1 MPHSAFASLRFRL
14 LLLVLLAVIPALGL
28 TLYTNIELRRLAAA
42 DVKEEALRLA
52 RIAASDQEDTV
63 KDTRQLL
70 FALAQLSEVRS
81 TDPTAC
87 SALFEL
93 LNQYPQYVLLGVVA
107 RDGDLSCSTLPISDP
122 VNLADRSYFQRVLQ
136 MRDFAIGDY
145 QNDPISG
152 KATLDLGYP
161 VLDEAGQVQAV
172 LFASLDLTWL
182 NQLAAEAQLPEG
194 STFTVIDRNGTI
206 LVRYPDPGIWVG
218 QSVPE
223 APIVE
228 TILAQRGEG
237 TAEAYGVDGIPR
249 LFAFTPLSGVPGGE
263 DVYVSIGIPA
273 AVAFAGANR
282 VLARHLAGLGL
293 VTVLALA
300 AAWFGGDLFIL
311 RWINMLVSATKR
323 LSAGDLSARTG
334 LPYGKGELGQLAHA
348 FDEMAES
355 LEQAHQML
363 EQRVADRTRDLSA
376 LYDVMAVAS
385 GSLDLGTVLENSLD
399 RVLAVM
405 GSEVGAIHLF
415 DETKGVLRL
424 ATWRGVPPDLV
435 TKIDSVPVDS
445 GLAGWVIE
453 HGQPLVVPNI
463 ATGLRPLLAL
473 PATSSQAY
481 VGAPMRAKGRVLGVL
496 SVVGETGYQFEAEEV
511 TLLASIAD
519 EVGVAV
525 ENARLYQQA
534 EQLAVMRERE
544 RLARELH
551 DSVTQS
557 LYSLTVLAEAG
568 RRLAGAG
575 DLQRVEEAVARL
587 GEIGQQA
594 LKEMRL
600 LVYELRPL
608 ALQREGLVGALQ
620 QRLDA
625 VEGRVG
631 VEARLLSEKLIEL
644 PASVEEGL
652 YGIAQEALNN
662 ALKHAAA
669 TSVTVYIRAEN
680 EQVELEVVDDGQGFD
695 PHTVSDRGGMGLT
708 SMRERAEKLGGSLT
722 VLSAPGEGTRVK
734 VSVGVRTS
742 GSSHDFLE
750 VFR

>member
-1 MPHSAFASLRFRL
+1 MPRFSFASLRFRL

-28 TLYTNIELRRLAAA
+28 TLYTNVELRRAAAA
-42 DVKEEALRLA
+42 DIREEALRLA
-52 RIAASDQEDTV
+52 RIAASDQEDTL

-70 FALAQLSEVRS
+70 FALAQLPEVRS

-93 LNQYPQYVLLGVVA
+93 LDQYPQYALLGVIA
-107 RDGDLSCSTLPISDP
+107 PDGDLFCSTLPISGLA
-122 VNLADRSYFQRVLQ
+122 NLTDRDYFQRVLQ
-136 MRDFAIGDY
+136 TRDFAIGDY
-145 QNDPISG
+145 QQDPISG

-161 VLDEAGQVQAV
+161 VLDETGRVQAV
-172 LFASLDLTWL
+172 VFASLDLTWL

-206 LVRYPDPGIWVG
+206 LVRYPAPGIWVG

-223 APIVE
+223 APVVE
-228 TILAQRGEG
+228 TILTQRGEG

-249 LFAFTPLSGVPGGE
+249 LFAFTPLSSAPGGE
-263 DVYVSIGIPA
+263 DVYVSIGIPT
-273 AVAFAGANR
+273 AVAFADANR
-282 VLARHLAGLGL
+282 VLIRHLAGLGL
-293 VTVLALA
+293 VMVLALA

-311 RWINMLVSATKR
+311 RWINMLLSATKR
-323 LSAGDLSARTG
+323 LSASDLSARTG
-334 LPYGKGELGQLAHA
+334 LSYGKGELSQLAHA

-363 EQRVADRTRDLSA
+363 EQRVADRTRELSA

-385 GSLDLGTVLENSLD
+385 ASLDLETVLESSLD
-399 RVLAVM
+399 QVLAVM
-405 GSEVGAIHLF
+405 GSEVGAIHLL
-415 DETKGVLRL
+415 DGARGMLRL
-424 ATWRGVPPDLV
+424 AVWRGVPPDLV
-435 TKIDSVPVDS
+435 AKIESVPVDS

-453 HGQPLVVPNI
+453 HGEPLVVPNI

-473 PATSSQAY
+473 PVSGSQAY
-481 VGAPMRAKGRVLGVL
+481 VGAPIRTKGQVLGVL
-496 SVVGETGYQFEAEEV
+496 SVVGETGRQFKAEEV

-534 EQLAVMRERE
+534 EQLAVMKERE

-557 LYSLTVLAEAG
+557 LYSLTLFAEAG
-568 RRLAGAG
+568 RDLAKDGE
-575 DLQRVEEAVARL
+575 LERVESYLTRL
-587 GEIGQQA
+587 GEIAQQA

-600 LVYELRPL
+600 LVYQLRPL
-608 ALQREGLVGALQ
+608 ALQIEGLVGALQ

-625 VEGRVG
+625 VEGRIG
-631 VEARLLSEKLIEL
+631 VKARLLTEGLVEL
-644 PASVEEGL
+644 PAPVEEGL
-652 YGIAQEALNN
+652 YRIAQEALNN

-669 TSVTVYIRAEN
+669 TSVTVYIRTED
-680 EQVELEVVDDGQGFD
+680 ERVELEVVDDGQGFD
-695 PHTVSDRGGMGLT
+695 PDAVSDRGGMGLA
-708 SMRERAEKLGGSLT
+708 SMRQRAEKLGGSLT
-722 VLSAPGEGTRVK
+722 VLSVPGEGTRVK
-734 VSVGVRTS
+734 VSVGVSTPARS
-742 GSSHDFLE
+742 YDLLE
-750 VFR
+750 VSQ